1 LIQNANINPNV
12 VIDASKISSKS
23 YGLIR
28 GYAANSHVGLY
39 SSVNED
45 RICIVTNLNKTSFKN
60 RQISFFGI
68 FDGHQGTFKADYYRD
83 HFHVIIQN

>member
-1 LIQNANINPNV
+1 MI
-12 VIDASKISSKS
+12 IDPSKISSKN
-23 YGLIR
+23 YGFIR

-39 SSVNED
+39 NSVNED

-68 FDGHQGTFKADYYRD
+68 FDGNQGTFKADYYRD
-83 HFHVIIQN
+83 NFHIIIQN